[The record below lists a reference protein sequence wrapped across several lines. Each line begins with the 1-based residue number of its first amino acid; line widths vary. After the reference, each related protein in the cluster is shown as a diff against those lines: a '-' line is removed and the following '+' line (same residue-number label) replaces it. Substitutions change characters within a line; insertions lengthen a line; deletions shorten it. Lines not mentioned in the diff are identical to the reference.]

1 MTERERLEHLIREC
15 GNYAAIGRT
24 AAWPPEYRLETL
36 VDGYEW
42 LARELRTMEREM
54 TKEREDDATH

>member
-42 LARELRTMEREM
+42 LARELRTMEREAAL
-54 TKEREDDATH
+54 KGSDND